1 MAMAPRDGTNTIEN
15 VFRATDFGEFIDSIL
30 EANTRGKNFV
40 ARITESRFASDPNA
54 TMEQH
59 SLHNDLA
66 ALKGLLAMRREL
78 DAHYG
83 WVLASDAALIYKSV
97 GGRSEGGAV
106 WAQHWTRRVFEEYE
120 RIGKALRE
128 VKSKLDYVESR
139 LEM

>member
-1 MAMAPRDGTNTIEN
+1 MALKDDTNTIEN
-15 VFRATDFGEFIDSIL
+15 FVPATDFREFIDSIL
-30 EANTRGKNFV
+30 EANTRGKNFI
-40 ARITESRFASDPNA
+40 ARVTKSRFASGPNA

-59 SLHNDLA
+59 TVHGDPA

-83 WVLASDAALIYKSV
+83 WVLASDTALIYKSM
-97 GGRSEGGAV
+97 GGRSESGAV
-106 WAQHWTRRVFEEYE
+106 WARHWTRSVFEEYE
-120 RIGKALRE
+120 RIGKALRD

>member
-1 MAMAPRDGTNTIEN
+1 MALKDDTNTIEN
-15 VFRATDFGEFIDSIL
+15 FVPATDFREFIDSIL
-30 EANTRGKNFV
+30 EANTRGKNFI
-40 ARITESRFASDPNA
+40 ARVTKSRFSSGPSA
-54 TMEQH
+54 TMDQH
-59 SLHNDLA
+59 TVHGDLA
-66 ALKGLLAMRREL
+66 ALGSLLAMRREL

-83 WVLASDAALIYKSV
+83 WVLASDAALVYKSM

>member
-40 ARITESRFASDPNA
+40 ARITESRFASGPNA

-59 SLHNDLA
+59 TVRNELA
-66 ALKGLLAMRREL
+66 ALESLLAMRREL

-83 WVLASDAALIYKSV
+83 WVLASDTALIYKSM
-97 GGRSEGGAV
+97 GGRSESGAV
-106 WAQHWTRRVFEEYE
+106 WARHWTRSVFEEYE
-120 RIGKALRE
+120 RIGKALRD
-128 VKSKLDYVESR
+128 VKSKLGSVESR
-139 LEM
+139 CGM